1 MILFQCVESALAVNN
16 FFLNLFGFIFI
27 GLCFS
32 DNLVAQ
38 VTEIEAPK
46 SDCDVVRS
54 LDNKQQAVYFT
65 QLVFEAN
72 MHELAIVAQDEQQ
85 LPVFKRITYHQNQT
99 AACHFP
105 TIAVARAG
113 IWGWYLAWT
122 HEEKAYYARM
132 DGEALVFPPPKLLPV
147 AYVNK
152 IEFLTDFP
160 QPTMRIKMQ
169 NGTTQYLTSDDEG
182 RHWKLAEKMDILREK

>member
-1 MILFQCVESALAVNN
+1 MIIFQCVESALAVNN

-27 GLCFS
+27 GLFFS
-32 DNLVAQ
+32 DNIVAQ

-65 QLVFEAN
+65 QLVFEEN
-72 MHELAIVAQDEQQ
+72 MHELAIIAQDEQQ
-85 LPVFKRITYHQNQT
+85 FPVFKRITYHQKQ
-99 AACHFP
+99 APVCHFP
-105 TIAVARAG
+105 TIAIARAG
-113 IWGWYLAWT
+113 MWGWYLAWT

-147 AYVNK
+147 AEVKK
-152 IEFLTDFP
+152 IEFLTDVKL
-160 QPTMRIKMQ
+160 PTMQVMTIDGK
-169 NGTTQYLTSDDEG
+169 TQLLTSDDEG
-182 RHWKLAEKMDILREK
+182 RHWQTVENLP